1 MERLALKTV
10 VTLSS
15 SLLTLIT
22 NPVLTIS
29 MAVTIVALLMMKL
42 LRVLVFVIIQ
52 TMELPTNMVI
62 PVLISTNSFSKGV
75 QMINFTVVVTTTMET
90 L

>member
-15 SLLTLIT
+15 SMLTLIT
-22 NPVLTIS
+22 NLVLTIS
-29 MAVTIVALLMMKL
+29 MVVTIVALLMMKL
-42 LRVLVFVIIQ
+42 LRILVFVIIQ
-52 TMELPTNMVI
+52 TMELPTIMAI

-75 QMINFTVVVTTTMET
+75 LKNNFTVVVTTTMVT

>member
-1 MERLALKTV
+1 MERLVLKTV

-29 MAVTIVALLMMKL
+29 MGVTIVALLMMKL